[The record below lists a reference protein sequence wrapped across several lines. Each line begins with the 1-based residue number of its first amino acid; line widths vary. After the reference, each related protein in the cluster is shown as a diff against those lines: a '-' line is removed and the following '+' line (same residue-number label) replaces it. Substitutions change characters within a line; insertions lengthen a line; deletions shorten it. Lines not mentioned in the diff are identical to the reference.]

1 MLRKV
6 KFCPLYDTIY
16 AQKKRGTF
24 DYSRSEVFGV
34 TQTDK

>member
-1 MLRKV
+1 MIMRLVVQDNTHK
-6 KFCPLYDTIY
+6 
-16 AQKKRGTF
+16 KKRGTF